1 MTRAEVAVE
10 IIGRVGAWFALVGKS
25 AVTDGTNPDLNSPIR
40 RALAA
45 LKITVADPA
54 HVTDAEIGQVPAAKV
69 EEFFNLVEFFA
80 LDGLTGSI
88 TGSVSQL
95 GPRRE
100 DQTKIVAPLT
110 ARLKRL
116 SDLTKDDRP
125 DAPVEAGEFKRTI
138 FPYAPV
144 AVHAVWRAG
153 AGQMPAQ
160 AATPIIPTPTPDDDQ
175 DIVIDVDDK
184 VDAAFDKVYAAD
196 ATAKAVGVTL
206 PAITKPNDGK
216 RVTINLVKAAGGNGV
231 VVRCQTGNTI
241 IGIIAD
247 APVDAATATFGGVG
261 DTLLLIVDA
270 DNARWL
276 AQHTSTGGK
285 RGGRV
290 IKRRITTVSNVPFVI
305 QHDWG
310 TLDVDATIRDA
321 ATRALVRLHVQ
332 PQDQLVEITSAAD
345 QEYDVILEE
354 IV

>member
-1 MTRAEVAVE
+1 MTRADVEVE
-10 IIGRVGAWFALVGKS
+10 IIGRVGSWFALVGKS
-25 AVTDGTNPDLNSPIR
+25 SVTDGTNPDLNSPIR
-40 RALAA
+40 RALAS

-54 HVTDAEIGQVPAAKV
+54 HVTDAEIGQVPADKN

-116 SDLTKDDRP
+116 SDLTKEDRP

-153 AGQMPAQ
+153 SGQRPAQ
-160 AATPIIPTPTPDDDQ
+160 AATPINPTPTPDDE
-175 DIVIDVDDK
+175 DIVIDVNDK

-196 ATAKAVGVTL
+196 ATAKPVGVTL

-216 RVTINLVKAAGGNGV
+216 RVTINLVKAAGGNAV
-231 VVRCQTGNTI
+231 VVRCRPDNTI
-241 IGIIAD
+241 LGIIAD
-247 APVDAATATFGGVG
+247 VPVDAATASFGGVG
-261 DTLLLIVDA
+261 DSLLLIADA
-270 DNARWL
+270 DNKRWL

-290 IKRRITTVSNVPFVI
+290 IKRRIKTVPNVPFVI

-310 TLDVDATIRDA
+310 TLDVDATTRDA
-321 ATRALVRLHVQ
+321 ATGDVVRLHVQ
-332 PQDQLVEITSAAD
+332 PQERAVEITSAAD
-345 QEYDVILEE
+345 LEYDVILEE